1 MKNKKFD
8 DLYKQYQALASE
20 DEEYALLSAFMLSSS
35 FEELMAWN
43 QYLAAQTAQF
53 QKQKPVLS
61 EDDKKAFSAQFA
73 KIDALIA
80 QLSKP
85 AY

>member
-8 DLYKQYQALASE
+8 DLYKKYKAVASE
-20 DEEYALLSAFMLSSS
+20 EEEYALLKTFMLSAT
-35 FEELMAWN
+35 FEELIAWN
-43 QYLAAQTAQF
+43 QYLAAQSAQF
-53 QKQKPVLS
+53 QKQKPLLS
-61 EDDKKAFSAQFA
+61 EDDKKAFSAQFE